1 MAKDKTKVTKSAK
14 KNTSS
19 GLEEFGGFKVLPIH
33 MNRGAV
39 HYMYMKKHESRSDSE
54 ATPKDRTLFV
64 LNLPI
69 DTTDEHIKRLFKP
82 HARVISI
89 KYHTRGN
96 QPEDDEAEDSDVEEE
111 EEEPKLSKK
120 QRKMKLAEEVREKAA
135 DPSLKIRNLLT
146 TGSYAHV
153 VMLETKEL
161 ENVLNMSAKQRVWD
175 TEDDTSLPL
184 GFERECKK
192 KRE

>member
-1 MAKDKTKVTKSAK
+1 
-14 KNTSS
+14 
-19 GLEEFGGFKVLPIH
+19 
-33 MNRGAV
+33 
-39 HYMYMKKHESRSDSE
+39 MYMKKHESRSDSE

-192 KRE
+192 KKRIAIEWLDLGVAPAKYPFFQIV